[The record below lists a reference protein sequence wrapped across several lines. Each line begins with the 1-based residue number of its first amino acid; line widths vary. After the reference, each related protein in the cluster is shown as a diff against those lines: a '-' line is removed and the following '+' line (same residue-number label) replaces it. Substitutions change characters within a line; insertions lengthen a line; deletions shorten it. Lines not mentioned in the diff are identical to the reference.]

1 MLVKRLINFE
11 FFLYIYEHI
20 KNFHSIFFWGK
31 NNIAI
36 VEVTKGLWYYLFL
49 QSFYE
54 NYDERVMDNII
65 FHQIW
70 TNLVNFKRNS
80 E

>member
-20 KNFHSIFFWGK
+20 KKFHSIFFWGK

-36 VEVTKGLWYYLFL
+36 VEVTKGL
-49 QSFYE
+49 
-54 NYDERVMDNII
+54 
-65 FHQIW
+65 
-70 TNLVNFKRNS
+70 
-80 E
+80 